1 MGRQCSI
8 YMKLSCSIATHK
20 KEGEISECLF
30 VFQLP
35 VAGIP
40 VTGGGGGL
48 PQLSPDPKL
57 HRHPH
62 RSRVGHQER
71 GREMDRQ
78 IGGHRQTDRDR
89 ERESQT
95 EEARDKEKEKERETE
110 KERQR
115 KKYTYKT
122 FNLSYC
128 RRLAVNTTIM

>member
-71 GREMDRQ
+71 ERDG
-78 IGGHRQTDRDR
+78 QTDRWTQTDRQRQR
-89 ERESQT
+89 ERESD
-95 EEARDKEKEKERETE
+95 RGG
-110 KERQR
+110 
-115 KKYTYKT
+115 
-122 FNLSYC
+122 
-128 RRLAVNTTIM
+128 

>member
-1 MGRQCSI
+1 MGKQCSI
-8 YMKLSCSIATHK
+8 YMKLSFFIATHK

-35 VAGIP
+35 VAGVP

-62 RSRVGHQER
+62 RSRVGHQDRE
-71 GREMDRQ
+71 REMDRQ
-78 IGGHRQTDRDR
+78 T

-95 EEARDKEKEKERETE
+95 EEARDRHRERERVRETE
-110 KERQR
+110 RERQR

>member
-1 MGRQCSI
+1 MNITCMGRQCSI
-8 YMKLSCSIATHK
+8 YMKFSFFIDILK

-62 RSRVGHQER
+62 RSRVGHQDRE
-71 GREMDRQ
+71 REMDRQ
-78 IGGHRQTDRDR
+78 TDR
-89 ERESQT
+89 EREKVRQRRLERDT
-95 EEARDKEKEKERETE
+95 EREKE
-110 KERQR
+110 
-115 KKYTYKT
+115 
-122 FNLSYC
+122 
-128 RRLAVNTTIM
+128 